1 MGGSFILAINI
12 ALGAAIM
19 LTFLAFGLHD
29 RGQRAPLWWFAAC
42 LFGVLSGAIEYAL
55 PSLQS
60 TGFARLMIFSAFAIS
75 SACLAA
81 GLALRYRGMLP
92 WRLLFSVVAVAVAC
106 YLSVAELP
114 RTSLTR
120 AIMYQL
126 PYAGLQAIGLSFVL
140 RGRRSN
146 RQGPRRLDLVDKLVV
161 FALAFSILQFL
172 VKPFVMVWLG
182 GNGTVAQDYLGTD
195 YAMASQTMMAIS
207 TILLAFT
214 LGARLFSDMFSKLQV
229 RSEIDTLSGL
239 LNRSGFERLLE
250 LLLATRGRGSPP
262 LGLVVCDLD
271 RFKTINDTYGHQV
284 GDTVIEAF
292 SQLITESRPETAIA
306 ARLGGEEFAV
316 ILRNCDAAGARLYAE
331 NLRLAFES
339 KALIA
344 GQGPGS
350 CTASFGVTDIAQDE
364 HFKQAFARADGA
376 LYSAKRS
383 GRNRVIVKSA
393 SSERELDGDTGA
405 DAADGHEVSAGRLSL
420 SR

>member
-55 PSLQS
+55 PALQS
-60 TGFARLMIFSAFAIS
+60 TGIARLLIFSTFAIS

-81 GLALRYRGMLP
+81 GLALRYQGQLP
-92 WRLLFSVVAVAVAC
+92 WRLLLSLVVVAVTS
-106 YLSVAELP
+106 YLSVADLP
-114 RTSLTR
+114 RSSLTR
-120 AIMYQL
+120 ALMYQL
-126 PYAGLQAIGLSFVL
+126 PYAGLQAVGLSFVL
-140 RGRRSN
+140 RTRRP
-146 RQGPRRLDLVDKLVV
+146 GGVGARRLELVDQLVV
-161 FALAFSILQFL
+161 FALTISIAQYLL
-172 VKPFVMVWLG
+172 KPFVMVWLG
-182 GNGTVAQDYLGTD
+182 GNGRNAQDYLGTD

-214 LGARLFSDMFSKLQV
+214 LGARLFADMFSKLQV
-229 RSEIDTLSGL
+229 RSEVDILSGL

-250 LLLATRGRGSPP
+250 LLLSTRGRGSPP

-284 GDTVIEAF
+284 GDSVIEAF
-292 SQLITESRPETAIA
+292 SRLITESRPETAIA

-331 NLRLAFES
+331 NLRVAFES
-339 KALIA
+339 AAPIA
-344 GQGPGS
+344 GCGSGS

-364 HFKQAFARADGA
+364 HFEQAFARADAA
-376 LYSAKRS
+376 LYSAKRA
-383 GRNRVIVKSA
+383 GRNRVAVMSA
-393 SSERELDGDTGA
+393 RKEQPADRDTG
-405 DAADGHEVSAGRLSL
+405 GVTNGSNRLQGA
-420 SR
+420 